1 FAQLRQVFRR
11 MPVEE
16 GGVQAVGRVQA
27 GRGGADFAQLRPARR
42 VHRRDQLPGDAGGTR
57 AFQHRRAVGIEVG
70 RVEVAVAVDQQHGH
84 SRGAGFL
91 RSFQPASSSVPRP
104 SRISSANG
112 TKSGTTRS
120 TRNSAADSRNSRG
133 KPRRDSQRSNR
144 ASRGLAM
151 AAAGRMKC
159 DHASRMARRTAQS
172 CAGFT
177 CRSRFSRDPEAMF
190 SHGVLQFPA
199 TQRVRMR
206 TGGSTMKSN
215 TLAIA
220 LAALLVGG
228 VAVAAFQNNR
238 TGDGAFL
245 TNEDAALAADE
256 AEGRGLEYAQVVAVD
271 PVTESREL
279 YATVIGT
286 EPVRETST
294 NSVPREV

>member
-1 FAQLRQVFRR
+1 
-11 MPVEE
+11 
-16 GGVQAVGRVQA
+16 
-27 GRGGADFAQLRPARR
+27 
-42 VHRRDQLPGDAGGTR
+42 
-57 AFQHRRAVGIEVG
+57 
-70 RVEVAVAVDQQHGH
+70 
-84 SRGAGFL
+84 
-91 RSFQPASSSVPRP
+91 
-104 SRISSANG
+104 
-112 TKSGTTRS
+112 
-120 TRNSAADSRNSRG
+120 
-133 KPRRDSQRSNR
+133 
-144 ASRGLAM
+144 
-151 AAAGRMKC
+151 
-159 DHASRMARRTAQS
+159 ASRMARCTAQS

-190 SHGVLQFPA
+190 SHGVLESPT

-206 TGGSTMKSN
+206 TGGRTMKSN

-271 PVTESREL
+271 PVTESRGR

-286 EPVRETST
+286 EPVGGSRP
-294 NSVPREV
+294 NSGPRAACEEVRVAGRRPVRA